1 MLLLQLLFKMSV
13 TLTPLVSS
21 SPSNF
26 KKKEKKNFVLSSL
39 KKKLFGL
46 LKSKLCKNQ
55 MYENSLFDSKG
66 IFLHEITIKNRY
78 FQDFVK
84 EKL

>member
-1 MLLLQLLFKMSV
+1 MVDNLIEEVIDPEIQKINNFLIEIYLETLQ
-13 TLTPLVSS
+13 
-21 SPSNF
+21 
-26 KKKEKKNFVLSSL
+26 
-39 KKKLFGL
+39 
-46 LKSKLCKNQ
+46 KLCKNQ

>member
-1 MLLLQLLFKMSV
+1 MVDNLIEEVIDPEIQKINNFLIKIYLETLQ
-13 TLTPLVSS
+13 
-21 SPSNF
+21 
-26 KKKEKKNFVLSSL
+26 
-39 KKKLFGL
+39 
-46 LKSKLCKNQ
+46 KLCKNQ

>member
-1 MLLLQLLFKMSV
+1 MKIMVDNLIEEVIDPEIQKINNFLIKIYLETLQ
-13 TLTPLVSS
+13 
-21 SPSNF
+21 
-26 KKKEKKNFVLSSL
+26 
-39 KKKLFGL
+39 
-46 LKSKLCKNQ
+46 KLCKNQ

-78 FQDFVK
+78 FQNFVK